1 MSKVEELVRV
11 IEHLP
16 TEDFE
21 KLSAWMAGRHA
32 AAGQQRAGAPLA
44 LGDHA
49 AFLNSYVPQDEGLY
63 DDAKGR

>member
-1 MSKVEELVRV
+1 
-11 IEHLP
+11 
-16 TEDFE
+16 
-21 KLSAWMAGRHA
+21 MAGRHA